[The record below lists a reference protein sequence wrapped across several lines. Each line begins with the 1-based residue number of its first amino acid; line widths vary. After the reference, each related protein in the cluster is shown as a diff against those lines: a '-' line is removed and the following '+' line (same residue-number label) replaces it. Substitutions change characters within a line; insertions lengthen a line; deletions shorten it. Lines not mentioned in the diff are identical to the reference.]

1 MSTCCWCTPGGPTT
15 VKLLANYASATLS
28 PNDVSAANDDLCYCL
43 ECVEEYHKARDEVPS
58 LHQILW
64 DWEVSRLVNH
74 FEKSMREE
82 DENDLYLVEE
92 DRVTPLTS
100 CYTFEK
106 RLRVPL
112 LEVLKYPYLLLHEHL
127 SELCVDALCKM
138 EEMNY
143 SYQVV
148 GKHPGIYLLMVHPN
162 ETIRRW
168 AILTA
173 RNLGKVDRDDYY
185 DIQEVLICL
194 FKVVE
199 LGLFENPDIYSSSGV
214 EKTRLVLLP
223 PHLYDTSNYKN
234 YWLGLCMLLSVLE
247 EQAMDSLLLGPDK
260 QNFMQSIM
268 NTMRKQTDGEIHDP
282 FWPVLHCFMV
292 ILDKLGSKVW
302 GQLVDPV
309 QAFQTIINNASYK
322 KEIESIRQNCPRT
335 KSEPPSDYGD
345 GTITCSQIVYNYN
358 PERPHKDS
366 RLKTTACLD
375 YCPNFYEEMQTLTDM
390 FQYDIGRDMRLH
402 HSTFLWF
409 IPFVHSLMDLT
420 GLGVAYSMV
429 VIQHLCSEVKEV
441 LHHAV
446 QPCDKVSQFFI
457 WILVTVV
464 ELSWKK
470 KCFNTL
476 WVSSQ
481 NWVEVVVTCAG
492 LPSMAFASG
501 AERDLARNGP
511 RSLTKVSSWEPDSIQ
526 SVCMNL
532 IRVLLKEGYQ
542 MGQKASPFLNE
553 LNLLR
558 RSHEDWK
565 LSPQQA
571 RELQSCL
578 IEIIRSLWTKS
589 SSTSSHRE
597 SPTSLFREQ
606 EGRSPGYL
614 PQEHS
619 IYPSPRKQGEIFQE
633 GTLFEKKYSLDEEAK
648 GALCGEQSHQRNSE
662 FNLTNVKQE
671 HKESLIH
678 EEHML
683 HSTSTGGPT
692 QKSGSFYSTLGNQNS
707 SPNQSSFDKDFQ
719 KIDTS
724 GKEEKPRITNPDLH
738 QRPSS
743 SALEEKQIPKMI
755 AEKLK
760 SNKADLTLK
769 LKQFVENRKRLLGP
783 ESEKQQ
789 SIKEEN
795 QDGQEGTSRRT
806 SRDGSS
812 TSSCLP
818 CKPALSLENQAK
830 ILSIKKEP
838 RDSLAEFKSA
848 WKSGRDAEESSTDDE
863 LNVPLTEIRKELVR
877 KKSMVQAM
885 EPDVDREGKLYLA
898 ARQESTLAYQN
909 PIQRKV
915 QGAFR
920 SPSES
925 KSQTLSSEAGGPSN
939 QVIIISDTS
948 SDEEENKVN
957 LSRRSQEEN
966 MSESL
971 QKDLEPNKQEVITVS
986 SSPLMYGEC
995 ESQCFEFEIEDEIY
1009 SAWQDSQLDKTAEAD
1024 DVPGK
1029 SAGRSAS
1036 PDLELARHLSERGDD
1051 TDGLGD
1057 DVIEKAEQELEE
1069 QVKVGKTKPKLPA
1082 QADEENV
1089 SEGSTSVCSKHFTAT
1104 HDDGQK
1110 SPRQSSALASPM
1122 PLSPSSSAGLLTPS
1136 LEPTPEPRKS
1146 LAKSKWL
1153 NTAPQS
1159 PEEKRLIA
1167 KKKSA
1172 QATLSGSP
1180 GPFVVPPKKVHH
1192 FPEPTS
1198 TVEKLGLKKKPRRAA
1213 ELSQRSHDVL
1223 AQLRSHGKT
1232 AGQLP
1237 EKSRKTKLIEPRRMV
1252 IRSKVLLASQERQ
1265 FFRQSRSKKKEK
1277 GEDVPRAKK
1286 KTFSKSPEESTG
1298 KKSDSLKGKP
1308 NQTSSSSNHPKKL
1321 LPQHSQKDNGSDS
1334 GALER
1339 EALPSSRQETI
1350 MTDSDVP
1357 GCSTS
1362 APGSVCSSNEV
1373 GGANSGSSSKNL
1385 SEDASGLKEDL
1396 DPEENEDDLFLTQRD
1411 VVDMELCSQMESSSS
1426 PKDLGVHPTLQD
1438 QPQAVEKCRHLGC
1451 PLKTEGAGPF
1461 CHGHSLPNPTDHV
1474 FAKPS
1479 TKKIFSSSASSRIAS
1494 LTKDLETSSVQ
1505 VASAKTISNPIRF
1518 AALKA
1523 DEVRAKLTL
1532 ANLLCPR
1539 NGNNFSTQPHSV
1551 PNSHVVGIANKM
1563 PIPRFNTGQEAH
1575 PSFAQ
1580 LNSSHNQPRDHSI
1593 FTKEILKWSH
1603 DMFANFKKFGPPNHL
1618 LQAVV
1623 IVVPVKFQNYDDYF
1637 KIFFP
1642 LMMLNAFEEV
1652 TCEWLENQKLR
1663 EPKSFHLTLLNFN
1676 MDLNKADFTANISQH
1691 EIETQQHPKED
1702 DVVFLIVSEKRFY
1715 YDERDGENR
1724 VVRHV
1729 GFVTRFSQSPIHN
1742 AKKKE
1747 QQVTCHL
1754 SIQTQGNLLRIEKE
1768 VKCMVVSS
1776 LATTHRRFQALL
1788 MLNRSPLA
1796 TPILSPS
1803 TPYFSPRDLNTEPE
1817 KSLPYMKD
1825 FNEGQRRAIESAY
1838 AMITQHPSSPKIC
1851 LIHGPPGTGKS
1862 KVIVGLLHR
1871 ILGERSGKEN
1881 SVQRLNAKIKTNR
1894 VLVCAPSNA
1903 AIDNLMKKIILG
1915 FKKFRE
1921 KNALGNCGDINL
1933 VRLGQL
1939 KSINSEVRKFSL
1951 DDQIDRKINKAM
1963 LGKDQDLQKKKE
1975 DLDRR
1980 LDALSRLRAMDRS
1993 EKGEKKQQLED
2004 EICQLS
2010 KERQR
2015 LASQLKEARGRSQ
2028 ELKASIILESHIIC
2042 CTLSTSGGVLL
2053 KSAFRRLGGDPVS
2066 CVIVDEAGQ
2075 TCEVETLIPLIHGC
2089 KKLVLVGDP
2098 RQLPP
2103 TIKSLKAQDYKF
2115 DQSMI
2120 GRLCNHLKEQDQ
2132 ENLSGKFPVLQLT
2145 VQYRMHPDICFFP
2158 SKYIYEG
2165 ILTTDTKIAEDRC
2178 SLAWPFQPYLLF
2190 DVLDSHEERENESY
2204 CNPQEV
2210 KLLVELMKVLKGK
2223 KKDISARQIGI
2234 ITPYNAQKR
2243 RIQRQLDKEFGEN
2256 GVGEI
2261 DTVDG
2266 FQGREKD
2273 CIIVTCVRAN
2283 SPQGSIGFLRSL
2295 QRLNVTITRAKYSL
2309 FILGKLKTLMENR
2322 DWNEMIQ
2329 DAQRR
2334 GNIIQT
2340 SKNTYKASAM
2350 KILKSRPFPHSG
2362 MATLERDAQ
2371 EAPTALGRAKPQPLP
2386 SPDTTQRPPVSLPTP
2401 AGKRT
2406 PQETPNHRPPPV
2418 AQERPQDP
2426 RLFRRAESGLKATG
2440 CKEGQTPASRPCP
2453 TQKPSGPLTVQS
2465 RSNSVNTLGE
2475 TPSCVR
2481 PVPSRAPSPSPVTLD
2496 RRFPF
2501 LNEQVKTLKDRPNYP
2516 RRTLEVSREKDDSTE
2531 PKKRRTTF

>member
-15 VKLLANYASATLS
+15 IKLLASYASSALS
-28 PNDVSAANDDLCYCL
+28 PKEVAAANEDLCYCL
-43 ECVEEYHKARDEVPS
+43 ECVEEYHKARDELPS

-64 DWEVSRLVNH
+64 DLEVPRLVDR
-74 FEKSMREE
+74 FEKSMQED

-100 CYTFEK
+100 YYTGPNFEK
-106 RLRVPL
+106 QLRVPL

-127 SELCVDALCKM
+127 SELCIDALCKM

-185 DIQEVLICL
+185 DIQEVLVCL

-214 EKTRLVLLP
+214 EKTKLVLLP

-247 EQAMDSLLLGPDK
+247 EQAMDSMLLGPDK
-260 QNFMQSIM
+260 QNLMQSIM
-268 NTMRKQTDGEIHDP
+268 NTMKKQTDGEINDP

-322 KEIESIRQNCPRT
+322 KEIENIRQSCPRT
-335 KSEPPSDYGD
+335 KSEPLLDYGD
-345 GTITCSQIVYNYN
+345 VTVTCSQIVYNYN
-358 PERPHKDS
+358 LERPQKDS

-409 IPFVHSLMDLT
+409 IPFVHSLMDLKE
-420 GLGVAYSMV
+420 LGVAYSIV

-464 ELSWKK
+464 ELSLKK

-476 WVSSQ
+476 WLSSQ
-481 NWVEVVVTCAG
+481 NWVEVVVTCAT
-492 LPSMAFASG
+492 LPSMAFAYG

-511 RSLTKVSSWEPDSIQ
+511 RSLTKAPSWEPDSIQ

-542 MGQKASPFLNE
+542 VGQKASPFLDE

-571 RELQSCL
+571 WELQTCL

-589 SSTSSHRE
+589 SSASSHGA
-597 SPTSLFREQ
+597 SPASLFREQ

-614 PQEHS
+614 PQGHS
-619 IYPSPRKQGEIFQE
+619 TYQSARRQDQIFQE
-633 GTLFEKKYSLDEEAK
+633 GTLSEKKYSLEEEAK
-648 GALCGEQSHQRNSE
+648 RTICGEQSHQRNSE
-662 FNLTNVKQE
+662 FCLANIKQE
-671 HKESLIH
+671 PKENLLH
-678 EEHML
+678 EDHML
-683 HSTSTGGPT
+683 HSTGGPT
-692 QKSGSFYSTLGNQNS
+692 DAQNNGSSDLTLLKQNS
-707 SPNQSSFDKDFQ
+707 SLNQDSFDKDFQ
-719 KIDTS
+719 KKDTN
-724 GKEEKPRITNPDLH
+724 GKEEKPRIVNADLH
-738 QRPSS
+738 QGPSS
-743 SALEEKQIPKMI
+743 SALEEKQIPKKI
-755 AEKLK
+755 AEKTK

-789 SIKEEN
+789 SIKEEKE
-795 QDGQEGTSRRT
+795 DWEGTTRRT

-812 TSSCLP
+812 TSSW
-818 CKPALSLENQAK
+818 ARSLENGLQAE
-830 ILSIKKEP
+830 ILSIKEEP
-838 RDSLAEFKSA
+838 RDTLTEIKSA
-848 WKSGRDAEESSTDDE
+848 WESGEGSQENSTDDE
-863 LNVPLTEIRKELVR
+863 LNVPLLELIRKR
-877 KKSMVQAM
+877 SMVQAV
-885 EPDVDREGKLYLA
+885 EPEIDRDSKLCLVA
-898 ARQESTLAYQN
+898 GRESALSDQN
-909 PIQRKV
+909 PVQRKV

-920 SPSES
+920 SLPKRES
-925 KSQTLSSEAGGPSN
+925 HTLSSEAGGPSSN

-966 MSESL
+966 LSVSL
-971 QKDLEPNKQEVITVS
+971 QKDREANEQDVITLS

-995 ESQCFEFEIEDEIY
+995 ESQCFEFETEEEIY
-1009 SAWQDSQLDKTAEAD
+1009 SAWQDSQLDKTMEAE
-1024 DVPGK
+1024 VSPVK
-1029 SAGRSAS
+1029 TAGRSTS
-1036 PDLELARHLSERGDD
+1036 SDLELARHLDKLDYD
-1051 TDGLGD
+1051 TDHLGD
-1057 DVIEKAEQELEE
+1057 DVIEKTEQELQQ
-1069 QVKVGKTKPKLPA
+1069 QVKIDKTKLKLPIR
-1082 QADEENV
+1082 ADEKNV
-1089 SEGSTSVCSKHFTAT
+1089 GEGSTAVGSKYFTAV
-1104 HDDGQK
+1104 HADGRET
-1110 SPRQSSALASPM
+1110 PRQSSASTSSTP
-1122 PLSPSSSAGLLTPS
+1122 PPSFGRPLTPL
-1136 LEPTPEPRKS
+1136 LEPTPRPRKS

-1153 NTAPQS
+1153 NTAQRS
-1159 PEEKRLIA
+1159 PEKRRVTSE
-1167 KKKSA
+1167 KKSPRP
-1172 QATLSGSP
+1172 TPSGLP
-1180 GPFVVPPKKVHH
+1180 HPFVVPPKKVHH

-1198 TVEKLGLKKKPRRAA
+1198 TVEKLGLKKRARRAA
-1213 ELSQRSHDVL
+1213 ELSQRSHDVV
-1223 AQLRSHGKT
+1223 AQLRSYGK
-1232 AGQLP
+1232 AVGQLP
-1237 EKSRKTKLIEPRRMV
+1237 QKRRRAKLIEPQRMV
-1252 IRSKVLLASQERQ
+1252 IRNKGLLASQERQ
-1265 FFRQSRSKKKEK
+1265 FFRQSRAEKKEK
-1277 GEDVPRAKK
+1277 GKHVPRAKR
-1286 KTFSKSPEESTG
+1286 TFSRSPVASVSKDEVEN
-1298 KKSDSLKGKP
+1298 LKGKP
-1308 NQTSSSSNHPKKL
+1308 SQFSQSSNQVKKL
-1321 LPQHSQKDNGSDS
+1321 LPPPSRGDDGSHS
-1334 GALER
+1334 ALLER
-1339 EALPSSRQETI
+1339 GALPSSRQDPLKP
-1350 MTDSDVP
+1350 DSEVP
-1357 GCSTS
+1357 GCPTS
-1362 APGSVCSSNEV
+1362 APGSVCSLSEV
-1373 GGANSGSSSKNL
+1373 GSSNPDSSSDQCSKNL
-1385 SEDASGLKEDL
+1385 SESVSGLKEDL
-1396 DPEENEDDLFLTQRD
+1396 NPEENEDDLFLTQRD
-1411 VVDMELCSQMESSSS
+1411 PVDMELCSQMESAS
-1426 PKDLGVHPTLQD
+1426 HPEDTEVLPALQD
-1438 QPQAVEKCRHLGC
+1438 PPQAVESCRHLGC
-1451 PLKTEGAGPF
+1451 PEKMEGAGPF
-1461 CHGHSLPNPTDHV
+1461 CQGHSLPDPPGHV
-1474 FAKPS
+1474 FAKPCALPKPS
-1479 TKKIFSSSASSRIAS
+1479 TKKIFSSSAASRIAS
-1494 LTKDLETSSVQ
+1494 FSKDLETSSTH
-1505 VASAKTISNPIRF
+1505 VAPARTKSTPSLFPAS
-1518 AALKA
+1518 KA
-1523 DEVRAKLTL
+1523 DGVRTKLTL
-1532 ANLLCPR
+1532 ANLLCPS
-1539 NGNNFSTQPHSV
+1539 NVNNVSAQPHGV
-1551 PNSHVVGIANKM
+1551 QNSHVLGNAGKM
-1563 PIPRFNTGQEAH
+1563 PVPRSDVGQETH
-1575 PSFAQ
+1575 PSFARV
-1580 LNSSHNQPRDHSI
+1580 NSSHNQPRDHSI
-1593 FTKEILKWSH
+1593 FTKEILKWSY
-1603 DMFANFKKFGPPNHL
+1603 DLFANFKDLGPPNHL

-1623 IVVPVKFQNYDDYF
+1623 NSVPVKFPDYDDYF
-1637 KIFFP
+1637 NTFFP

-1652 TCEWLENQKLR
+1652 ACDWLENQKLK

-1691 EIETQQHPKED
+1691 DVESQHHPKD
-1702 DVVFLIVSEKRFY
+1702 DDLVFLTVSDKRFY
-1715 YDERDGENR
+1715 YDEREGENR
-1724 VVRHV
+1724 AIRHV
-1729 GFVTRFSQSPIHN
+1729 GFVTRFSHPSIHN

-1754 SIQTQGNLLRIEKE
+1754 SIQTQGNLSRIEKE
-1768 VKCMVVSS
+1768 VKCVVVSS

-1803 TPYFSPRDLNTEPE
+1803 TPYYSPRDLNTESE
-1817 KSLPYMKD
+1817 KSLPYMRD

-1871 ILGERSGKEN
+1871 ILDERSGKEN
-1881 SVQRLNAKIKTNR
+1881 AVQRLNAKIKTNR

-1903 AIDNLMKKIILG
+1903 AIDNLMKKIILE

-1933 VRLGQL
+1933 VRLGQQ

-1963 LGKDQDLQKKKE
+1963 LGKDQDLHKRKE
-1975 DLDRR
+1975 DLDRQ
-1980 LDALSRLRAMDRS
+1980 LDALSRLRAVDRS
-1993 EKGEKKQQLED
+1993 EKGEKKQQLDD

-2028 ELKASIILESHIIC
+2028 EMKAGIILESHIIC

-2075 TCEVETLIPLIHGC
+2075 TCEIETLIPLIHGC

-2098 RQLPP
+2098 KQLPP
-2103 TIKSLKAQDYKF
+2103 TIKSLKAQDYKY
-2115 DQSMI
+2115 DQSLI
-2120 GRLCNHLKEQDQ
+2120 GRLCKHLKEQDR
-2132 ENLSGKFPVLQLT
+2132 ENMSGKFPVLQLT
-2145 VQYRMHPDICFFP
+2145 IQYRMHPEICLFP
-2158 SKYIYEG
+2158 SKYIYKG
-2165 ILTTDTKIAEDRC
+2165 VLTTDRKIAEDRFL
-2178 SLAWPFQPYLLF
+2178 LAWPFQPYLLF
-2190 DVLDSHEERENESY
+2190 DVLDSREERENDSY

-2210 KLLVELMKVLKGK
+2210 KLLTELMKVIKGK
-2223 KKDISARQIGI
+2223 KKDIGSRQIGI

-2256 GVGEI
+2256 SVGEI

-2283 SPQGSIGFLRSL
+2283 SPQGSIGNLASL
-2295 QRLNVTITRAKYSL
+2295 IPMAFGLDVFTTGSCCYPFSVDALDAVTFCRVRA
-2309 FILGKLKTLMENR
+2309 
-2322 DWNEMIQ
+2322 
-2329 DAQRR
+2329 
-2334 GNIIQT
+2334 
-2340 SKNTYKASAM
+2340 
-2350 KILKSRPFPHSG
+2350 
-2362 MATLERDAQ
+2362 
-2371 EAPTALGRAKPQPLP
+2371 
-2386 SPDTTQRPPVSLPTP
+2386 
-2401 AGKRT
+2401 
-2406 PQETPNHRPPPV
+2406 
-2418 AQERPQDP
+2418 
-2426 RLFRRAESGLKATG
+2426 
-2440 CKEGQTPASRPCP
+2440 
-2453 TQKPSGPLTVQS
+2453 
-2465 RSNSVNTLGE
+2465 
-2475 TPSCVR
+2475 
-2481 PVPSRAPSPSPVTLD
+2481 
-2496 RRFPF
+2496 
-2501 LNEQVKTLKDRPNYP
+2501 
-2516 RRTLEVSREKDDSTE
+2516 REE
-2531 PKKRRTTF
+2531 WCQ

>member
-1 MSTCCWCTPGGPTT
+1 MSTCCWCTPGGPAT
-15 VKLLANYASATLS
+15 VKLLANYASAAL
-28 PNDVSAANDDLCYCL
+28 PPKDVSAANDDLCYCL
-43 ECVEEYHKARDEVPS
+43 ECVEEYHKARDGVPS

-64 DWEVSRLVNH
+64 DWEVSRLVDH
-74 FEKSMREE
+74 FEKSMQED
-82 DENDLYLVEE
+82 DENDLFLVEE

-100 CYTFEK
+100 CYTGPNFEK

-112 LEVLKYPYLLLHEHL
+112 LEILKYPYLLLHEHL

-223 PHLYDTSNYKN
+223 PHLYDTGNYKN

-322 KEIESIRQNCPRT
+322 KEIESIRQDCPGA
-335 KSEPPSDYGD
+335 KSEPPSDYGEVA
-345 GTITCSQIVYNYN
+345 ITCSQIVYNYN

-409 IPFVHSLMDLT
+409 IPFVHSLMDLK

-429 VIQHLCSEVKEV
+429 VIQHLYSEVKEF

-492 LPSMAFASG
+492 LPSMAFAGG
-501 AERDLARNGP
+501 AERDMARNGP
-511 RSLTKVSSWEPDSIQ
+511 RSLTKVPSWEPDSIQ

-532 IRVLLKEGYQ
+532 IRVVLKEGYQ
-542 MGQKASPFLNE
+542 MGHKASPFLDE

-558 RSHEDWK
+558 RNHEDWK
-565 LSPQQA
+565 LNPQQA
-571 RELQSCL
+571 RELQTCL

-589 SSTSSHRE
+589 SSTSSHGE
-597 SPTSLFREQ
+597 TPTSLFREQ
-606 EGRSPGYL
+606 EGRSPGYV

-619 IYPSPRKQGEIFQE
+619 IYPSPRKQAEVFQE
-633 GTLFEKKYSLDEEAK
+633 GILSEKKYSLDEEAK
-648 GALCGEQSHQRNSE
+648 GAIYGEPSHRGNSE
-662 FNLTNVKQE
+662 FHLTSIKQE
-671 HKESLIH
+671 HKQSLIH

-683 HSTSTGGPT
+683 HSTSTGGPA
-692 QKSGSFYSTLGNQNS
+692 QKSRSFHSIPGNQNS
-707 SPNQSSFDKDFQ
+707 FLNQSIFDKDFQ
-719 KIDTS
+719 KKDTG
-724 GKEEKPRITNPDLH
+724 GKEEKPKITNPDLH
-738 QRPSS
+738 QWPSS
-743 SALEEKQIPKMI
+743 SALEEKQIPKTT
-755 AEKLK
+755 AEKFK
-760 SNKADLTLK
+760 PNKEDLTLK

-795 QDGQEGTSRRT
+795 QGGQEGTARRT

-818 CKPALSLENQAK
+818 CKPALSSENGFQAK
-830 ILSIKKEP
+830 ILSVKKEP
-838 RDSLAEFKSA
+838 RDSLAGFKSA
-848 WKSGRDAEESSTDDE
+848 WKNGGASEESSTDDE
-863 LNVPLTEIRKELVR
+863 LNIPLTEIRKGLV
-877 KKSMVQAM
+877 KKRSMVQAM
-885 EPDVDREGKLYLA
+885 EPEVDREDQLYLA
-898 ARQESTLAYQN
+898 GHQESTLTYQN

-920 SPSES
+920 SPS
-925 KSQTLSSEAGGPSN
+925 KSETQTLSSEAGGPSN

-966 MSESL
+966 VSGSL
-971 QKDLEPNKQEVITVS
+971 QKDCEPNEQEVITVS

-995 ESQCFEFEIEDEIY
+995 ESQCFEFETEDEIY
-1009 SAWQDSQLDKTAEAD
+1009 SAWQDSQLEKTAEAD
-1024 DVPGK
+1024 V
-1029 SAGRSAS
+1029 RSAS
-1036 PDLELARHLSERGDD
+1036 PNLELAGRLSERGDD

-1069 QVKVGKTKPKLPA
+1069 QVKLGKTKPKVPA

-1089 SEGSTSVCSKHFTAT
+1089 GEGSAAVCSKYFTAM
-1104 HDDGQK
+1104 HDDGQE
-1110 SPRQSSALASPM
+1110 SPRQSSALASPT
-1122 PLSPSSSAGLLTPS
+1122 PLSSSSSSAGPLTPS
-1136 LEPTPEPRKS
+1136 LEPTPGPRKS

-1159 PEEKRLIA
+1159 PEEKRLVTE
-1167 KKKSA
+1167 KKST
-1172 QATLSGSP
+1172 QATLSGSS

-1223 AQLRSHGKT
+1223 AQLRSYGKT

-1237 EKSRKTKLIEPRRMV
+1237 EKSRKAKLIEPRRMV
-1252 IRSKVLLASQERQ
+1252 IRNKALLASQERQ
-1265 FFRQSRSKKKEK
+1265 FFRQSRPEKTEK
-1277 GEDVPRAKK
+1277 GEDVPKAKK
-1286 KTFSKSPEESTG
+1286 KTFCKSPEESTG
-1298 KKSDSLKGKP
+1298 KKESDNPKGKP
-1308 NQTSSSSNHPKKL
+1308 NQPSSSSNHPKKL
-1321 LPQHSQKDNGSDS
+1321 LPQHSGEDDGSHS
-1334 GALER
+1334 GAPER
-1339 EALPSSRQETI
+1339 EALPPSKQETI
-1350 MTDSDVP
+1350 MPDSDVP
-1357 GCSTS
+1357 GCSAS
-1362 APGSVCSSNEV
+1362 APGGVCSSSEID
-1373 GGANSGSSSKNL
+1373 GANSGSSSKNL

-1396 DPEENEDDLFLTQRD
+1396 EENEDDLFLTQRD
-1411 VVDMELCSQMESSSS
+1411 LVDMELCSQMESNSC
-1426 PKDLGVHPTLQD
+1426 PEDLDVHPTLQD
-1438 QPQAVEKCRHLGC
+1438 QPQAAEKCRHLGC
-1451 PLKTEGAGPF
+1451 PLKVKGTGLF
-1461 CHGHSLPNPTDHV
+1461 CQGHSPPNPPDHV

-1479 TKKIFSSSASSRIAS
+1479 TKKMFTSSASSRTANFS
-1494 LTKDLETSSVQ
+1494 KDLENSSAQ
-1505 VASAKTISNPIRF
+1505 AKTKSNP
-1518 AALKA
+1518 APLKA
-1523 DEVRAKLTL
+1523 DDVRAKVTL
-1532 ANLLCPR
+1532 ANFLCPR
-1539 NGNNFSTQPHSV
+1539 NGNNLSTQPHNV
-1551 PNSHVVGIANKM
+1551 PNSHVVGNANKM
-1563 PIPRFNTGQEAH
+1563 PVPCSDTSREVC
-1575 PSFAQ
+1575 PSFARV
-1580 LNSSHNQPRDHSI
+1580 NSSYNQPRDHSI
-1593 FTKEILKWSH
+1593 FTKEVLKWSY

-1623 IVVPVKFQNYDDYF
+1623 IFVPVKFQNYDDYF

-1652 TCEWLENQKLR
+1652 ACEWLENQKLK
-1663 EPKSFHLTLLNFN
+1663 EPKPFHLTLLNFN
-1676 MDLNKADFTANISQH
+1676 VDLNKADFTANISQH
-1691 EIETQQHPKED
+1691 EIESQQHPKED

-1729 GFVTRFSQSPIHN
+1729 GFVTRFSQPSIHN
-1742 AKKKE
+1742 TKKD

-1768 VKCMVVSS
+1768 VKCVVVSS

-1796 TPILSPS
+1796 MPILSPS
-1803 TPYFSPRDLNTEPE
+1803 APYFFPRDLNTESE

-1838 AMITQHPSSPKIC
+1838 AMITQNPSSPKVC

-1881 SVQRLNAKIKTNR
+1881 SIQSLNAKIKTNR

-1915 FKKFRE
+1915 FKRFRE

-1933 VRLGQL
+1933 VRLGQQ

-1951 DDQIDRKINKAM
+1951 DDQIDRKINKTM

-2015 LASQLKEARGRSQ
+2015 LASQLKEARGRTQ

-2042 CTLSTSGGVLL
+2042 CTLSTSGGMLL

-2075 TCEVETLIPLIHGC
+2075 ACEVETLIPLIHGC

-2098 RQLPP
+2098 KQLPP
-2103 TIKSLKAQDYKF
+2103 TIKSLKAQDYRF
-2115 DQSMI
+2115 EQSMI
-2120 GRLCNHLKEQDQ
+2120 GRLYKHLKEQDQ
-2132 ENLSGKFPVLQLT
+2132 GNMSGKCPVLQLT
-2145 VQYRMHPDICFFP
+2145 VQYRMHPEICLFP

-2165 ILTTDTKIAEDRC
+2165 VLTTDRKIAEDRF

-2190 DVLDSHEERENESY
+2190 DVLDSHEERENDSY
-2204 CNPQEV
+2204 CNPQEGT
-2210 KLLVELMKVLKGK
+2210 LLAELMKVIKGK
-2223 KKDISARQIGI
+2223 KKDIGSRQIGI
-2234 ITPYNAQKR
+2234 ITPYNAQKK

-2256 GVGEI
+2256 SVGEI

-2283 SPQGSIGFLRSL
+2283 SPQGSIGFLKSL

-2309 FILGKLKTLMENR
+2309 FILGKLKTLMENK

-2350 KILKSRPFPHSG
+2350 KILKSRPVPFSG
-2362 MATLERDAQ
+2362 MATLERDVQ
-2371 EAPTALGRAKPQPLP
+2371 GAPVQALRGAKPQALP
-2386 SPDTTQRPPVSLPTP
+2386 IPDATQRPPVSLPTP
-2401 AGKRT
+2401 AGQRT
-2406 PQETPNHRPPPV
+2406 PQETPNLRPPPV
-2418 AQERPQDP
+2418 AQGKPIQNRLQDP
-2426 RLFRRAESGLKATG
+2426 RIFRRALKAPN
-2440 CKEGQTPASRPCP
+2440 CQEGQAPV
-2453 TQKPSGPLTVQS
+2453 SGPSSMQKSSGPPAIQS
-2465 RSNSVNTLGE
+2465 RSISVDTTPVG
-2475 TPSCVR
+2475 TPSHIW
-2481 PVPSRAPSPSPVTLD
+2481 PVPSPPLPSGAHSTETWKEHPS
-2496 RRFPF
+2496 
-2501 LNEQVKTLKDRPNYP
+2501 YP
-2516 RRTLEVSREKDDSTE
+2516 RRVSEVSQEKDDSTE
-2531 PKKRRTTF
+2531 PKKRRITF